1 MKKIYV
7 NRWASLFVITILIAG
22 FSSCKKDGNPN
33 NLPDVNPAD
42 YAGTI
47 DGFKSSNE
55 VYPKNLVAYWDFN
68 TNTNEQKTGTA
79 PSLSANATLIDGGIT
94 GKALKLNAGYL
105 YFGNQFNAFKTD
117 SLKSFTISTWV
128 QILNNGSKKTMLL
141 SIARPG
147 LFLGN
152 LDFIL
157 ETQQRAAS
165 VTDYVFMNPAFT
177 TVGGGRQNNVNA
189 YGSQNISPAI
199 GATTWA
205 HILLTYNGGTGT
217 FNIWGNGVKI
227 GNYPNRGTG
236 NNLFKSYEP
245 SEFIIGATY
254 NDIPGKTVNADA
266 SFAPMTGNIDEI
278 RIYNTLLPDA
288 FINALYKLGEA
299 GK

>member
-1 MKKIYV
+1 MQ
-7 NRWASLFVITILIAG
+7 LFKNKFSYLPISVLILLSVA
-22 FSSCKKDGNPN
+22 SCKKDGNPN
-33 NLPDVNPAD
+33 NLPGVDPAD

-55 VYPKNLVAYWDFN
+55 IYPKNLVAFWDFN

-79 PSLSANATLIDGGIT
+79 PTTSQGASLVDGGIT
-94 GKALKLNAGYL
+94 GKKLSLNNGFL
-105 YFGNQFNAFKTD
+105 YFAKQFDAFKTD
-117 SLKSFTISTWV
+117 SLKSFTVSTWV

-157 ETQQRAAS
+157 ETQRSAAS
-165 VTDYVFMNPAFT
+165 STNYIFMNPAFT

-189 YGSQNISPAI
+189 FGGSNTSPEI
-199 GATTWA
+199 GSTTWA
-205 HILLTYNGGTGT
+205 HFLLTYDGGSGT

-245 SEFIIGATY
+245 SELIIGGMY
-254 NDIPGKTVNADA
+254 NTIPGKTVSGDT
-266 SFAPMTGNIDEI
+266 SFDSMTGSIDEV
-278 RIYNTLLPDA
+278 RIFNTVLPDA
-288 FINALYKLGEA
+288 FISALYKLGVA
-299 GK
+299 NK